1 MMTKPAA
8 PTRKNNWVNLTFFTV
23 TTLAGVVGAPLY
35 VHYYGISAAEVAL
48 LLFYFAATGLSITV
62 GYHRLFAHATFKT
75 NRVVRFFLLFFG
87 AAAFEQSALQWSAQH
102 RDHHRYVDTDLDPY
116 SIRKG
121 FFYAHIGWLI
131 FWKHETN
138 YGNVKRLLNDPLVM
152 HQHRY
157 YYWWAFGAG
166 IITPALV
173 GAITGHFLG
182 AVLIAIGLRLTLVYH
197 TTFIVNSVCHSFGTA
212 TYDVDS
218 SARDNWFT
226 AFFNFGEGYHN
237 FHHRFAADYRNGT
250 RWYQFD
256 PGKWL
261 IATLEKLGLAWDLK
275 RVSSF
280 RILAARLAGEET
292 RVTRW
297 LSEYNG
303 FSSEFGENVL
313 TQVRTRYDSLRKQLL
328 EWETAAQDYRQLL
341 KAQVT
346 TYSDEL
352 GDAARQRVAEA
363 RAKFNESRVGWK
375 ALLRECATA

>member
-1 MMTKPAA
+1 MTTPTA
-8 PTRKNNWVNLTFFTV
+8 PTRKTNWVNLTFFAV
-23 TTLAGVVGAPLY
+23 TTLAGVVGTPIY
-35 VHYYGISAAEVAL
+35 IYYYGISAAEVTL
-48 LLFYFAATGLSITV
+48 FLFYFAATGLSITV

-75 NRVVRFFLLFFG
+75 NRVVRFILLFFG
-87 AAAFEQSALQWSAQH
+87 AATFEQSALQWSAQH
-102 RDHHRYVDTDLDPY
+102 RDHHRYVDTELDPY
-116 SIRKG
+116 SIGKG

-138 YGNVKRLLNDPLVM
+138 YDNVKALQNDPLIM

-166 IITPALV
+166 IITPAFV
-173 GAITGHFLG
+173 GALTGHFLG
-182 AVLIAIGLRLTLVYH
+182 AVLIAVGLRLTLVYH

-212 TYDVDS
+212 TYDIDS

-226 AFFNFGEGYHN
+226 AIFNFGEGYHN
-237 FHHRFAADYRNGT
+237 FHHRFAADYRNGA

-280 RILAARLAGEET
+280 RILAARFAGEET

-297 LSEYNG
+297 LSENRG
-303 FSSEFGENVL
+303 FSSGLGANIQG
-313 TQVRTRYDSLRKQLL
+313 QVRTRYESLREQLL
-328 EWETAAQDYRQLL
+328 EWETAAKDYRQLL
-341 KAQVT
+341 KAQVNS
-346 TYSDEL
+346 YSDEL
-352 GDAARQRVAEA
+352 GRAARQRVAEA
-363 RAKFNESRVGWK
+363 RVRFNESRVRWN
-375 ALLRECATA
+375 ALLRECPAA